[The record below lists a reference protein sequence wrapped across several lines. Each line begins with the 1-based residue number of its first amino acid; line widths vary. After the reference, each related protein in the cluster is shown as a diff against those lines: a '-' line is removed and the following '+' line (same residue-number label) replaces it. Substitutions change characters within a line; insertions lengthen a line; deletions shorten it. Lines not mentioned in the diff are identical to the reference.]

1 MGAIFDKILTR
12 RTTSVLLLLGIVLL
26 VLLFTIPYL
35 FPPSNLASSMSYD
48 YGFNNRVGLIIVL
61 IGIISF
67 GIIGFCRAGEDIK
80 IFDTKASGILLT
92 DYLFS
97 IFILGVFL
105 LVIGIT
111 NGDRLIAYGGEC
123 TYFLPHI
130 EDMVSGKLPYKDFIF
145 YYGPALIYIPYWIH
159 CLLPGTS
166 VVFSYLLTLFIFQ
179 TIGLYCLYYI
189 VRNFNVDSKYK
200 RVIFFIVYFASF
212 PTALGLNYE
221 LLRFVLPF
229 WLLLSLSKTSKGLS
243 FIWYPL
249 SVIICLAISPEVGL
263 TFLVAVVVYL
273 LLKWV
278 INKDAHYLLLLLST
292 VLLAVAFMVIYHDMF
307 SMLTSTASGLLN
319 FPFIVSIHL
328 IAFFISLF
336 VLGFYL
342 GVKIRSLNDN
352 VLDSSFIILSLGLI
366 PACLGRCDP
375 GHVTYFGLFVF
386 ILCFVFISSKKKFVW
401 LPLLIGIVISI
412 FIQVWNVRA
421 YSGRYINNYL
431 IGRDINIETEV
442 ESGELSIFDFSEED
456 IAMPLIN
463 KGEMIDLYTKL
474 VKENKYA
481 NLYITRMAYSATP
494 DNINR
499 TVNDIEM
506 KKPTYLLF
514 GRNWEDI
521 IKPSDYSWVIKNVFY
536 SYSDRIPTRNSNIV
550 YLPLLEYVKDQY
562 FVFKIDDNYVLYK
575 KKY

>member
-1 MGAIFDKILTR
+1 MRAVIDKAMTR
-12 RTTSVLLLLGIVLL
+12 RTITFLFLLAIVFI
-26 VLLFTIPYL
+26 VSLFTIPYL
-35 FPPSNLASSMSYD
+35 FPSSELASSMSYD

-61 IGIISF
+61 LGIISF
-67 GIIGFCRAGEDIK
+67 GIIGFCRAGKDIK
-80 IFDTKASGILLT
+80 IFDIKTSGILLT
-92 DYLFS
+92 DYLVS
-97 IFILGVFL
+97 IFILALFL
-105 LVIGIT
+105 LAMGIT
-111 NGDRLIAYGGEC
+111 NGDRLIGHGGEC

-179 TIGLYCLYYI
+179 TIGLYCLYSI
-189 VRNFNVDSKYK
+189 VRNLNIDSKYK

-229 WLLLSLSKTSKGLS
+229 WLLLFLSKTSKGLS

-249 SVIICLAISPEVGL
+249 SVITCLAISPEVGL
-263 TFLVAVVVYL
+263 TFLVAVVIYL
-273 LLKWV
+273 FLKWV
-278 INKDAHYLLLLLST
+278 INKDSHYLLLLLST
-292 VLLAVAFMVIYHDMF
+292 VLLAIAFMVIYHDMF

-328 IAFFISLF
+328 IAFFVSLF

-342 GVKIRSLNDN
+342 GVKIKSLNNN
-352 VLDSSFIILSLGLI
+352 VLDSCFIILSLGLI

-386 ILCFVFISSKKKFVW
+386 ILCFVFISNKKKLVW
-401 LPLLIGIVISI
+401 LSLLIGIVVTA
-412 FIQVWNVRA
+412 FIQFWNVRA
-421 YSGRYINNYL
+421 YSSYYINNYL
-431 IGRDINIETEV
+431 TNRTINIEQE
-442 ESGELSIFDFSEED
+442 GQSICDLCEGHIS
-456 IAMPLIN
+456 MPLIN
-463 KGEMIDLYTKL
+463 RGDMLDIYTKL
-474 VKENKYA
+474 VKENRYE

-499 TVNDIEM
+499 TINEIEE

-514 GRNWEDI
+514 SRNWENI
-521 IKPSDYSWVIKNVFY
+521 IAPSDYSWVIKNVFY
-536 SYSDRIPTRNSNIV
+536 SYSNKKISRNSNIV
-550 YLPLLEYVKDQY
+550 YLPLLEYVKGRY
-562 FVFKIDDNYVLYK
+562 SVFKTDDNYVLYLRK
-575 KKY
+575 